1 MRQTATEPEQ
11 GGHICR
17 LLHLFSWFK
26 GMRRL
31 PNCVTQTMT
40 PQLYYLPVAPILRIM
55 AVLEEIQLRAWL
67 KHGYRGSGQRRGIC
81 STNGLF
87 WYESGAPGAPGA
99 SRYIVEQT
107 ADAHAAS
114 NWM

>member
-40 PQLYYLPVAPILRIM
+40 PQLWYLPVAPILRIM
-55 AVLEEIQLRAWL
+55 AVLDEIQLRAWL
-67 KHGYRGSGQRRGIC
+67 KHGYRGSGQRRGMC

-87 WYESGAPGAPGA
+87 WYESGAPGA
-99 SRYIVEQT
+99 SCYIVEQT
-107 ADAHAAS
+107 ADAQAAS